1 MPRLQ
6 EKKRKRAEALILKL
20 DPSFKQR
27 WEIYDGILKRLTG
40 QKTRWLDAG
49 CGRNVAIEEF
59 PCKLNVGMDIH
70 RHSEVL
76 HSPPNH
82 FVMGSLEKLP
92 FRDEAFTLVT
102 LNTVVEHIR
111 QPAAVFAEI
120 NRVLTPGGH
129 VLIHTTNIHSPLV
142 LLGRL
147 FPESLRNRLFIGILG
162 ACKSDVF
169 KAYHKLN
176 TPGAFRKI
184 DNFRVE
190 EIHTVQDLNWT
201 NRAVFICLVAYHLIS
216 RFPGLKRLR
225 TNLIVLLRK
234 KTIRTEQA

>member
-40 QKTRWLDAG
+40 PETRWLDGG
-49 CGRNVAIEEF
+49 CGINIAIEEF
-59 PCKLNVGMDIH
+59 PSKLNVGLDVY
-70 RHSEVL
+70 RHPEVL

-82 FVMGSLEKLP
+82 FVMGALERLP
-92 FRDEAFTLVT
+92 FQDEAFTLVT
-102 LNTVVEHIR
+102 LNTVVEHIMN
-111 QPAAVFAEI
+111 PAIVFGEI
-120 NRVLTPGGH
+120 NHVLKPGGH
-129 VLIHTTNIHSPLV
+129 LLVHTTNIHSPLI

-147 FPESLRNRLFIGILG
+147 FPQSLRNRLFTGILG
-162 ACKSDVF
+162 ARESDVF

-176 TPGAFRKI
+176 SPDAFNRIK
-184 DNFRVE
+184 NFEVE
-190 EIHTVQDLNWT
+190 EIHAVQDLNWT
-201 NRAVFICLVAYHLIS
+201 SRAFFISLLAYHMIS
-216 RFPGLKRLR
+216 KLPGLKGLR

-234 KTIRTEQA
+234 KTP